1 MDVQF
6 NTPSLYRGDGSQN
19 SNLLNRLARQ
29 VLIGGESFAMPS
41 PCGANC
47 SYTMEFEGPWM
58 ECTNS
63 TTVTYWNDT
72 YVPFPIYAGEWLS
85 PLSAQL
91 LHTLYNGTYTLA
103 QFNSSTLTPLA
114 ANHEQLMNMQN
125 ASALIR
131 QDNINCSPGRARFQV
146 NNTYVNN
153 VQSRNISV
161 TPIDKLINLA
171 LLTYQGEVIVPGI
184 CAKTGYGFGT
194 GPANWTDFSRSYY
207 RDNNIMAIF
216 SAMMSWMSG
225 KFLGTLSD
233 DSTPGNP
240 NTSPGPWF
248 TDLHWTNPVT
258 VTASGLAVDNGRELQ
273 HLYPYP

>member
-1 MDVQF
+1 
-6 NTPSLYRGDGSQN
+6 
-19 SNLLNRLARQ
+19 
-29 VLIGGESFAMPS
+29 MPS

-58 ECTNS
+58 ECSNS

-103 QFNSSTLTPLA
+103 RFNSSTLTPLA

-273 HLYPYP
+273 RLYSYP